1 MQDGSYV
8 LIPDE
13 SRSTWRMFIVDI
25 STRAYS
31 GLCIGADTGATTC
44 AFKRGNSV
52 ILECFCF

>member
-13 SRSTWRMFIVDI
+13 STWGMFIVDI

-31 GLCIGADTGATTC
+31 GLCIGADTGASTC
-44 AFKRGNSV
+44 AFMRGNSV

>member
-13 SRSTWRMFIVDI
+13 STWGMFIVDI

-31 GLCIGADTGATTC
+31 VLCIGADAGTNTC
-44 AFKRGNSV
+44 AYMRDNSV
-52 ILECFCF
+52 ILEFRGID